1 MLHFTK
7 KRVVVLGAI
16 ATLAMGGLA
25 FAFFTS
31 TGTGAGSASTGTD
44 TSYAVTTDAALGAP
58 LTPAGPTQTVGYH
71 VKNNGSGNQK
81 FTNVAIK
88 IANADG
94 SAWDG
99 PGTCSASDFSVG
111 GEAAGVTHNDTTT
124 STNLLPAASA
134 SGSVTIQMVETD
146 QNQDDCKS
154 VTVPL
159 HLAVS

>member
-7 KRVVVLGAI
+7 KRALVVGAI

-31 TGTGAGSASTGTD
+31 TGTGTGSASTGSD
-44 TSYAVTTDAALGAP
+44 TPYAVTTDAASGGA
-58 LTPAGPTQTVGYH
+58 LTPNGPTQTIGYH

-94 SAWDG
+94 SPWNS
-99 PGTCSASDFSVG
+99 GTCTAADFSVG
-111 GEAAGVTHNDTTT
+111 GEAPGATHNDTTT
-124 STNLLPAASA
+124 GTNLAPLGVAN
-134 SGSVTIQMVETD
+134 GSVTIQMVETTV
-146 QNQDDCKS
+146 NQDACKS

-159 HLAVS
+159 HLVAS